1 MRYPIIHQHDAT
13 DCGPA
18 VLAMIAAHHKKRVS
32 LARLRELAGTDRRG
46 TTLAGLS
53 AAAEQVGFH
62 PSPVRATLDA
72 LKDVPLPAVAHF
84 QNHFVVLYK
93 TTRRHLII
101 GDPALG
107 LRKLTR
113 DQFLKAWTGVML
125 LLTPTIRLRDAAG
138 SKSGPARL
146 CSLLLP
152 HSRLFLD
159 ACLAA
164 VSMTI
169 LGLSSSFFIQVLV
182 DVVLVQGQTPTLN
195 WLAAGM
201 LLVTLAR
208 AGFLAVR
215 SYLLAHLSMRIDAE
229 TMLGYHRHLL
239 GLPLSFFTSRRTGE
253 ILSRLNDA
261 IKIRIAAGTTT
272 LSVVVDTLLVVITGI
287 IMMCINW
294 KLTLQSLQFVP
305 ALVCAVWLFSG
316 PMRRHQRGAME
327 KSAEVESQI
336 VETIGAIQ
344 EIKAFRAEPRVQL
357 KTEARFAE
365 MQNRLLDAQKLA
377 GHSTAVSSLFAG
389 LSALGLLWFGGHQVI
404 AGTMTAGQ
412 LMAFYTLLGTI
423 LGPVERLAGANQSI
437 QDAMIAADRLSD
449 VLDVEPES
457 RKQRSSAISEPL
469 KGTIE
474 FQNVSFAYGSR
485 PPVFEGVNI
494 RVEAGECAGIVG
506 DSGCGKTT
514 LVRLIARLFDPQS
527 GRVLIDGV
535 DVRDYT
541 FERLRRD
548 IAYVPQD
555 IVLLNGSVAE
565 NIRLGRPDALPQEIR
580 DAGKRARMQEF
591 VGRLPHGYDTSVG
604 ERGLSLSGGER
615 QRIAIAR
622 AILAEPSILIL
633 DEPTSHLDSQSELAV
648 QELLDSRRGL
658 RTTIVISH
666 RPIHADRLIELQARY
681 TL

>member
-1 MRYPIIHQHDAT
+1 
-13 DCGPA
+13 
-18 VLAMIAAHHKKRVS
+18 MIAAHHKKRIP

-62 PSPVRATLDA
+62 SNPVRATLDA
-72 LKDVPLPAVAHF
+72 LKDVPLPAIAHF

-93 TTRRHLII
+93 TTRRHLIV
-101 GDPALG
+101 GDPAFG

-113 DQFLKAWTGVML
+113 DQFRKAWTGAML
-125 LLTPTIRLRDAAG
+125 LITPGIRLQDTAG
-138 SKSGPARL
+138 SKSWLSRL
-146 CSLLLP
+146 GSILLP
-152 HSRLFLD
+152 HYRLFLD

-169 LGLSSSFFIQVLV
+169 LGLALSFFIQVLV
-182 DVVLVQGQTPTLN
+182 DFVLVQGQTPTLN

-239 GLPLSFFTSRRTGE
+239 GLPLSFFASRRTGE
-253 ILSRLNDA
+253 ILSRLSDA
-261 IKIRIAAGTTT
+261 IKIRAAAGVTT
-272 LSVVVDTLLVVITGI
+272 LSVVVDTLLVATTT
-287 IMMCINW
+287 IMMMFINW
-294 KLTLQSLQFVP
+294 RLTLQSLELVP
-305 ALVCAVWLFSG
+305 VLAGVVWLFNK
-316 PMRRHQRGAME
+316 PMRRHQRAAME
-327 KSAEVESQI
+327 KGAEVEAQI

-344 EIKAFRAEPRVQL
+344 EIKAFRAEPRVRL
-357 KTEARFAE
+357 KTEARFVE
-365 MQNRLLDAQKLA
+365 MQNEVLDAQKLA
-377 GHSTAVSSLFAG
+377 GHSTAISSLLIG
-389 LSALGLLWFGGHQVI
+389 LSSLGLLWFGGHQVI
-404 AGTMTAGQ
+404 DGTLSIGQ

-423 LGPVERLAGANQSI
+423 LGPIERLANANQSI
-437 QDAMIAADRLSD
+437 QDAMIAADRLFD
-449 VLDVEPES
+449 VLELEPES
-457 RKQRSSAISEPL
+457 RRQRSCAINEPL
-469 KGTIE
+469 KGAIE
-474 FQNVSFAYGSR
+474 FRNVSFAYGAR
-485 PPVFEGVNI
+485 PPVFEGVSI
-494 RVEAGECAGIVG
+494 RIGAGECVG
-506 DSGCGKTT
+506 VIGESGCGKTT
-514 LVRLIARLFDPQS
+514 LVSLIARLFDPKS

-541 FERLRRD
+541 FDRLRRD

-565 NIRLGRPDALPQEIR
+565 NIRLGRPDAAPEEIR
-580 DAGKRARMQEF
+580 AAGKAARVQEF
-591 VGRLPHGYDTSVG
+591 VERMPHGYDTSVG

-615 QRIAIAR
+615 QRIALAR
-622 AILAEPSILIL
+622 AILADPAILVL

-648 QELLDSRRGL
+648 QALIDSRRGL

-666 RPIHADRLIELQARY
+666 RPVHVDRLIELG
-681 TL
+681 